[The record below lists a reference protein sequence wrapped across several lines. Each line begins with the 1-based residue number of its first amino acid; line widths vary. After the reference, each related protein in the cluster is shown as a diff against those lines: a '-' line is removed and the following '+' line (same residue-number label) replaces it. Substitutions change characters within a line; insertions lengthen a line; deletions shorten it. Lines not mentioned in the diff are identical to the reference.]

1 MHNLENICLIGTGKL
16 SRHLA
21 KKLSIFKGKPL
32 FIWGRNSEQAA
43 SIANEFGLVHINN
56 IQEIPENSAVL
67 LCVSDNAIEQLANEL
82 KEKSPFLIHFSGTQ
96 SINRLT
102 PYTPNAAVI
111 WPNQS
116 FSSAIH
122 IDWKNVP
129 LILEVS
135 NDAAKVWLM
144 EIVKA
149 LEGPAVFLDEESRKK
164 LHLAAVVANNFI
176 NHLLVLTE
184 SWCIQNKLDFK
195 LLLPLITQSTQ
206 NLQNQSPTQLQTGP
220 ASRNDWTTIHSHIEM
235 LSNFPQLREVYTL
248 FSNQLADR
256 NKT

>member
-1 MHNLENICLIGTGKL
+1 MRNLEHICLIGTGKL

-21 KKLSIFKGKPL
+21 KKLSIFIDKPP

-43 SIANEFGLVHINN
+43 SIASEFGLFHLNN
-56 IQEIPENSAVL
+56 LHEIPENSAVL

-82 KEKSPFLIHFSGTQ
+82 KDKTLFLIHFSGTQ
-96 SINRLT
+96 SISRLT
-102 PYTPNAAVI
+102 PFTPNAAII

-116 FSSAIH
+116 FSNAVH
-122 IDWKNVP
+122 VDWKNVP
-129 LILEVS
+129 LILEAS
-135 NDAAKVWLM
+135 NDEAKIWLM
-144 EIVKA
+144 EIVNA

-164 LHLAAVVANNFI
+164 LNLAAVVANNFI

-235 LSNFPQLREVYTL
+235 LSHFPELKEVYTL
-248 FSNQLADR
+248 FSDQLSLK
-256 NKT
+256 NKN

>member
-1 MHNLENICLIGTGKL
+1 MLNLEHICLIGTGKL

-21 KKLSIFKGKPL
+21 KKLPIFKGKPL

-43 SIANEFGLVHINN
+43 SIADEFGLIHLNN
-56 IQEIPENSAVL
+56 LQEIPENSAVF

-82 KEKSPFLIHFSGTQ
+82 KEKSTFLIHFSGTQ
-96 SINRLT
+96 SIHLLT
-102 PYTPNAAVI
+102 PYTHNAAVI

-116 FSSAIH
+116 FSSAVH

-129 LILEVS
+129 CILEVS
-135 NDAAKVWLM
+135 NDDAKVWLM
-144 EIVKA
+144 EITNA
-149 LEGPAVFLDEESRKK
+149 LECPAVFLDEESRKK

-184 SWCIQNKLDFK
+184 SWCIQNKLDFN
-195 LLLPLITQSTQ
+195 LLLPLITQSTH

-235 LSNFPQLREVYTL
+235 LANFPQLKEVYTL
-248 FSNQLADR
+248 FSNQLAEK
-256 NKT
+256 NKN

>member
-1 MHNLENICLIGTGKL
+1 MHNLEHICLIGTGKL

-21 KKLSIFKGKPL
+21 KKLSIFKGKAI
-32 FIWGRNSEQAA
+32 FVWGRNSDQAA
-43 SIANEFGLVHINN
+43 SIASEFGLVHLNN

-82 KEKSPFLIHFSGTQ
+82 KDKALFLIHFSGTQ

-116 FSSAIH
+116 FSYAVH

-129 LILEVS
+129 LILEVTNEAS
-135 NDAAKVWLM
+135 KVWLM
-144 EIVKA
+144 EIVNA
-149 LEGPAVFLDEESRKK
+149 LEGQAVFLDEESRIK

-184 SWCIQNKLDFK
+184 SWCKQNKLDFK

-206 NLQNQSPTQLQTGP
+206 NLQIQSPSQLQTGP
-220 ASRNDWTTIHSHIEM
+220 ASRNDLTTIQSHIEM
-235 LSNFPQLREVYTL
+235 LSHFPQLKEVYTL
-248 FSNQLADR
+248 FSNQLAEKI
-256 NKT
+256 NN

>member
-1 MHNLENICLIGTGKL
+1 MHNLEHICLIGTGKL
-16 SRHLA
+16 SRQLA
-21 KKLSIFKGKPL
+21 KKLPIFKDKPL
-32 FIWGRNSEQAA
+32 FIWGRNSEHAA
-43 SIANEFGLVHINN
+43 SIANEFGLVNLN
-56 IQEIPENSAVL
+56 GLQEIPENSAVL

-82 KEKSPFLIHFSGTQ
+82 KDKALFLIHFSGTQ

-102 PYTPNAAVI
+102 PCTPNAAVI

-116 FSSAIH
+116 FSSSVH

-135 NDAAKVWLM
+135 NDEAKVWLM
-144 EIVKA
+144 EIVSK
-149 LEGPAVFLDEESRKK
+149 LEGPAVFLDEESRIK

-184 SWCIQNKLDFK
+184 SWCKQNKLDFK
-195 LLLPLITQSTQ
+195 LLLPLINQSTH
-206 NLQNQSPTQLQTGP
+206 NLQNQSPSQLQTGP

-235 LSNFPQLREVYTL
+235 LSHYPQLKEVYTL
-248 FSNQLADR
+248 FSNQLAEK
-256 NKT
+256 NNN

>member
-1 MHNLENICLIGTGKL
+1 MRNLDHICLIGTGKL

-21 KKLSIFKGKPL
+21 KKLSIFKEKPI
-32 FIWGRNSEQAA
+32 FVWGRNAEQAA
-43 SIANEFGLVHINN
+43 SIANEFGLVNLN
-56 IQEIPENSAVL
+56 SLQDIPENSAVL
-67 LCVSDNAIEQLANEL
+67 LCVSDNAIELLANEL
-82 KEKSPFLIHFSGTQ
+82 KDKSLFLIHFSGTQ
-96 SINRLT
+96 SISRLT

-116 FSSAIH
+116 FSNAVH

-135 NDAAKVWLM
+135 NDESKIWLM
-144 EIVKA
+144 EIVNA

-184 SWCIQNKLDFK
+184 SWCIQNKLDFN
-195 LLLPLITQSTQ
+195 LLLPLITQITQ
-206 NLQNQSPTQLQTGP
+206 NLQNQSPSQLQTGP
-220 ASRNDWTTIHSHIEM
+220 ASRNDWATIHSHIEM
-235 LSNFPQLREVYTL
+235 LSNFTQLKEVYTL
-248 FSNQLADR
+248 MSNQLADR

>member
-1 MHNLENICLIGTGKL
+1 MHSLEHICLIGTGKL

-21 KKLSIFKGKPL
+21 KKLSIFKDKPL
-32 FIWGRNSEQAA
+32 FIWGRNAEQAEF
-43 SIANEFGLVHINN
+43 IAQEFGLLHLNN
-56 IQEIPENSAVL
+56 LFEIPENSAVL
-67 LCVSDNAIEQLANEL
+67 LCVSDQAIEPLASEL
-82 KEKSPFLIHFSGTQ
+82 KSKSPFLIHFSGTQ

-116 FSSAIH
+116 FSNAVH

-135 NDAAKVWLM
+135 NETAKGWLM
-144 EIVKA
+144 EILNA

-184 SWCIQNKLDFK
+184 SWCNQNRLDFK
-195 LLLPLITQSTQ
+195 LLHPLITQSIQ
-206 NLQNQSPTQLQTGP
+206 NLQNQSPSQLQTGP
-220 ASRNDWTTIHSHIEM
+220 ASRNDWKTIHSHIEM
-235 LSNFPQLREVYTL
+235 LSNFPQLKEVYIL
-248 FSNQLADR
+248 MSNQLADR

>member
-1 MHNLENICLIGTGKL
+1 MRNLENICLIGTGKL

-43 SIANEFGLVHINN
+43 SIANEYGLIHLNN
-56 IQEIPENSAVL
+56 PQEIPENSTVL

-82 KEKSPFLIHFSGTQ
+82 KDKSTFLIHFSGTQ
-96 SINRLT
+96 SIHLLT
-102 PYTPNAAVI
+102 PYTHNAAVI

-116 FSSAIH
+116 FSSAVH

-129 LILEVS
+129 CILEVS

-144 EIVKA
+144 EITNA
-149 LEGPAVFLDEESRKK
+149 LEFPAVFLDEESRKK
-164 LHLAAVVANNFI
+164 LHLAAVVANNFT
-176 NHLLVLTE
+176 NHLMVLTE

-195 LLLPLITQSTQ
+195 LLLPLINQSIK
-206 NLQNQSPTQLQTGP
+206 NLQNQSPSQLQTGP

-235 LSNFPQLREVYTL
+235 LANFPQLKDLYSL
-248 FSNQLADR
+248 FSNQLAEK
-256 NKT
+256 NKY

>member
-1 MHNLENICLIGTGKL
+1 VHNLEHICLIGTGKL

-21 KKLSIFKGKPL
+21 KKLSIFKGKAI

-43 SIANEFGLVHINN
+43 SIASEFGLVHLNN
-56 IQEIPENSAVL
+56 IQEIPGNSAVL
-67 LCVSDNAIEQLANEL
+67 LCVSDHAIEQLSNEL
-82 KEKSPFLIHFSGTQ
+82 KDKSLFLIHFSGTQ

-116 FSSAIH
+116 FSNSVH

-129 LILEVS
+129 LILEVT
-135 NDAAKVWLM
+135 NDTAKVWLM
-144 EIVKA
+144 EIVNA
-149 LEGPAVFLDEESRKK
+149 LEGQAVFLDEESRIK

-184 SWCIQNKLDFK
+184 SWCKQNKLDFE
-195 LLLPLITQSTQ
+195 LLLPLISQTIA
-206 NLQNQSPTQLQTGP
+206 NLNHQSPSQLQTGP
-220 ASRNDWTTIHSHIEM
+220 ASRNDWTTIQSHIEM
-235 LSNFPQLREVYTL
+235 LSHFPQLKEVYTL
-248 FSNQLADR
+248 FSNQLAEK
-256 NKT
+256 NNN